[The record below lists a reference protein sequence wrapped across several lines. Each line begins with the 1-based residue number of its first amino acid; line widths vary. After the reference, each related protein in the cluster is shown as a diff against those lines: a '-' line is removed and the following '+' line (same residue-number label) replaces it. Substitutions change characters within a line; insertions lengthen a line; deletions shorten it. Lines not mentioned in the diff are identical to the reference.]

1 MLSIGRAHAETSCE
15 RIFQAQLSEK
25 TLRNIVNTWHMNHT
39 ISYNFYRFATCFL
52 KSLKFD
58 LIFLQCWKIAVSST
72 SHTITGPDPRARHFF
87 NPGTKAAV
95 TRALRRSQ
103 SDASFFASESSTL
116 RPGIVDH
123 GGSWWIIDHVWSDWV
138 APSRK
143 SERTSMGFVDLLGVL
158 QLLPC
163 EDAEV
168 YHQLTENICAFHCL
182 PSQLAAQLTFELLLH
197 HVIDWEK
204 RVHPLILTTT
214 SACHYLLLVSL
225 QNVLQRPSEIHP
237 TLWPGTNDRN

>member
-52 KSLKFD
+52 KSLKLD

-143 SERTSMGFVDLLGVL
+143 SERTSMGFEQHPILKLCWSFGSIAVVALRGCWS
-158 QLLPC
+158 LPPA
-163 EDAEV
+163 DGK
-168 YHQLTENICAFHCL
+168 HLRLPL
-182 PSQLAAQLTFELLLH
+182 PSVATGSSAHFW
-197 HVIDWEK
+197 IAPASCDWLREACA
-204 RVHPLILTTT
+204 
-214 SACHYLLLVSL
+214 SADTHDY
-225 QNVLQRPSEIHP
+225 
-237 TLWPGTNDRN
+237 